1 MDFFNEM
8 MGYDDIFENRET
20 LDEMKSIVDE
30 IKKYDVYDVIARL
43 SSLNLISHNQNKSI
57 LLDALISAIISEEE
71 ISYNSA
77 YKMSAGK
84 FKKLIGR
91 INETNL
97 AMSIEPNENAF
108 YQNVMLMDNYTVF
121 NGIDNT
127 PTYNLQM
134 LIDILF
140 NYKNDFSMEYNQK
153 IGKLMMFTL
162 GISEEIARKINVN
175 GCEIVSDEGR
185 NVIIPDSEK
194 VKEYADEL
202 LVIER

>member
-1 MDFFNEM
+1 MDIFNDM
-8 MGYDDIFENRET
+8 MDYEDIFENQET
-20 LDEMKSIVDE
+20 LDEMKDLADD

-43 SSLNLISHNQNKSI
+43 SGLNLMSHNQNKSI
-57 LLDALISAIISEEE
+57 LLDALIAAIISEEE
-71 ISYNSA
+71 NSYNSV

-97 AMSIEPNENAF
+97 AMSIDPNENVF

-127 PTYNLQM
+127 PAYNLQM

-140 NYKNDFSMEYNQK
+140 SYENDFPKRDIRRLKQILEFHQ
-153 IGKLMMFTL
+153 
-162 GISEEIARKINVN
+162 EIKFI
-175 GCEIVSDEGR
+175 
-185 NVIIPDSEK
+185 
-194 VKEYADEL
+194 
-202 LVIER
+202 